1 MQHKSLLAAMMVGA
15 LVLASCVKNQE
26 SQSVTDVRNAR
37 ADEIKSQAELNRA
50 NAEAAVTLAKAQAA
64 IAAAQAELL
73 KAQQAIVEAEAA
85 KLQVEAELAAVE
97 VEIAKVKLEGER
109 VKLQAKKAELE
120 ALIAK
125 YEADIAKYAANK
137 QKAINELE
145 KAEADAEINEI
156 KSQIELL
163 QQKKNLFDAIVAL
176 EGAKQE
182 EIATLWASYES
193 EVVALNRAQSNLI
206 SAQASLARLEAGEET
221 AAEILV
227 KQIQDKNAEIFSLKR
242 YIEQLK
248 DNVNISAAQLDVL
261 INAAHAEYETAL
273 TEERQAT
280 EAKNFI
286 QAQIDNMEGKTDPAV
301 KYAYQEEWNDKYGP
315 IYGFNSLDD
324 IIMTKDG
331 IKVFKKA
338 TKENPETGRKE
349 SGVYFYYPGTNV
361 DEGDA
366 DAAIS
371 ATFLPLFTTE
381 NKPEVLTEDVDWYVP
396 QVDGVAGT
404 GTDIYYQKVLPA
416 KVYVDNFKTVL
427 PIYKEIVEEVDA
439 SKREALQRQ
448 YDRIAARV
456 EKILERDLIEINAHK
471 EYIENASEDINNAI
485 QAINVAKEGVFIAE
499 SKYDEAEAGY
509 FYFLNNYD
517 GSVATEIAE
526 KNALFAYKESLAKF
540 EKAEEAYE
548 EARLAIFGTP
558 VNDEATNEEAEPII
572 VEGLIAKVQ
581 RLEERAYLARKEAAE
596 AWATLEP
603 LQKAWE
609 AVKGELEGKVTEAE
623 NKLKEGKEAVITAKV
638 AAQEALEA
646 YHWAVIVYTA
656 ATDPAKKA
664 QAKID
669 MDEAEEAYKEAVK
682 EVNTKQ
688 DAIAGLETALANA
701 VAAQAEV
708 EDPYL
713 VAKAAFEPLDVFA
726 NDCYK
731 DWQDAEKALGT
742 RKTATTEATGAFR
755 RLEIAEGIY
764 DTAVTDLSGK
774 YDELVEAQKANVD
787 APEEL
792 NKLRTE
798 YNEAYEGIFAARK
811 AVREARKDYVALI
824 FGPDAKYPKYMLYLS
839 EIDPD
844 AASYFD
850 EINAWTYKINDENV
864 IERVEAKAPGQL
876 AARYMWLQDTFGAF
890 TEEFEE
896 AIATDE
902 LSKLQ
907 ALFENYEVALDRI
920 HSEETAYL
928 ESMEVLQEAYDE
940 LNDAKIALADADLD
954 VTLAEAAYKALAELK
969 GKSMF
974 VVTPGYMAPNPET
987 DFKTIKDFEAYIKTM
1002 EEKLVE
1008 LEKELADLEIKL
1020 AFGEENGRGRSRE
1033 YTAARI
1039 AELEANIEMYETAIE
1054 YHTAQIEYYL
1064 EAIAGIMADPVE

>member
-1 MQHKSLLAAMMVGA
+1 MMVGA

-125 YEADIAKYAANK
+125 YEADIARYAADK

-156 KSQIELL
+156 KSQIELV
-163 QQKKNLFDAIVAL
+163 QQKKNLFDAIKAL

-182 EIATLWASYES
+182 EIAALWASYES
-193 EVVALNRAQSNLI
+193 EVAALNEAQSDLI
-206 SAQASLARLEAGEET
+206 SAQASLARLEAGEEI

-248 DNVNISAAQLDVL
+248 DNVNISATQLDVL
-261 INAAHAEYETAL
+261 INTAHAEYETAL
-273 TEERQAT
+273 TEQLQAET
-280 EAKNFI
+280 AIGFIEGQITDMKN
-286 QAQIDNMEGKTDPAV
+286 A
-301 KYAYQEEWNDKYGP
+301 KYAYQEEWNDVDGP
-315 IYGFNSLDD
+315 IKAYKELPSTITTLDEA
-324 IIMTKDG
+324 KV
-331 IKVFKKA
+331 KVFEKA
-338 TKENPETGRKE
+338 EKWNPETGLWE
-349 SGVYFYYPGTNV
+349 AGVYFYYPNDG
-361 DEGDA
+361 GDA
-366 DAAIS
+366 PIS
-371 ATFLPLFTTE
+371 STFLPLFTVNDKPVIDADF
-381 NKPEVLTEDVDWYVP
+381 NKCEYIPE
-396 QVDGVAGT
+396 VDGVVGLPVT
-404 GTDIYYQKVLPA
+404 LNNEIVLPA
-416 KVYVDNFKTVL
+416 KVYVDNFRDIL
-427 PIYKEIVEEVDA
+427 PAFEEIAEEEAAADI
-439 SKREALQRQ
+439 EALQRQ

-456 EKILERDLIEINAHK
+456 EKTLERDFVEISAHK

-485 QAINVAKEGVFIAE
+485 QAINVANEGVFLAE
-499 SKYDEAEAGY
+499 SKYDEAEASY
-509 FYFLNNYD
+509 WYFLNNYD

-581 RLEERAYLARKEAAE
+581 RLEERAYLARMEAAE

-609 AVKGELEGKVTEAE
+609 AVAGELKGKVTEAE
-623 NKLKEGKEAVITAKV
+623 NKLKDGKEAVIKAKV
-638 AAQEALEA
+638 AAQDKLEA
-646 YHWAVIVYTA
+646 YHWAEIVYTA

-664 QAKID
+664 QAKIE
-669 MDEAEEAYKEAVK
+669 MDDAEEAYKEAVK

-701 VAAQAEV
+701 VAAYEKV
-708 EDPYL
+708 FDPYDE
-713 VAKAAFEPLDVFA
+713 AKDTFEALDEIA
-726 NDCYK
+726 DACYK
-731 DWQDAEKALGT
+731 DWQDAVDALGK
-742 RKTATTEATGAFR
+742 RSTTPDAHDASGAFK

-764 DTAVTDLSGK
+764 DTAVTDLAVK
-774 YDELVEAQKANVD
+774 YDDLVEAQKDNED

-798 YNEAYEGIFAARK
+798 YNEAYEGIFTARK
-811 AVREARKDYVALI
+811 AVREARKAYAALI

-839 EIDPD
+839 EVDLD
-844 AASYFD
+844 YAAFFD
-850 EINAWTYKINDENV
+850 EIDAWTYKINGYV

-876 AARYMWLQDTFGAF
+876 AARYAWTLDTFAAF
-890 TEEFEE
+890 TEVFET
-896 AIATDE
+896 AIAKDK
-902 LSKLQ
+902 LSEIK
-907 ALFENYEVALDRI
+907 AYFEKCEGALDRI
-920 HSEETAYL
+920 ESEEEAYL
-928 ESMEVLQEAYDE
+928 ERMEVLQEAYDE
-940 LNDAKIALADADLD
+940 LNEAKIEAADAVLKAQLAATAYQALANI
-954 VTLAEAAYKALAELK
+954 K
-969 GKSMF
+969 GQPLF
-974 VVTPGYMAPNPET
+974 IVTPGWMAPSP
-987 DFKTIKDFEAYIKTM
+987 DDYKTIKQIEEYIELAET
-1002 EEKLVE
+1002 KLVE
-1008 LEKELADLEIKL
+1008 LEQALVELQIKL

-1033 YTAARI
+1033 YTAARM

-1054 YHTAQIEYYL
+1054 YHSAQIEYYL
-1064 EAIAGIMADPVE
+1064 EAIAAIMAGPVE